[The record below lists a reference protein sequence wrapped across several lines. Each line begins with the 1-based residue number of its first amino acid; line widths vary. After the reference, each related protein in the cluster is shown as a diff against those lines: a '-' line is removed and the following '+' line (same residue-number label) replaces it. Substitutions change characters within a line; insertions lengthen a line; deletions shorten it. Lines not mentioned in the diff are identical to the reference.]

1 MIRTL
6 GAAWAAASVATA
18 AAFAATAWLV
28 ATAGLP
34 PLALGVVA
42 LALGAALL
50 ALVSGPLALAPAET
64 LSASLA
70 GRAPGAAPWGTQRGD
85 LWGRLA
91 REIEAATAPPPPPP
105 AQPDR
110 GIEFRRLAANLELTL
125 RQTGEELHAVRSAIG
140 AAATTLE
147 GAAIA
152 GGKLAEVAGE
162 ASRQLA
168 EAVQRT
174 DDATGALA
182 VLPALASEQAR
193 TIEAAAART
202 LAAAEA
208 LEQAA
213 LGVDE
218 QDGPETVAEPPA
230 PQEPSEA
237 ERAMHEAIARGAD
250 QARRMEAVMPLLLE
264 AIGRLPVAATS
275 QDRLAATAEALEQAA
290 AALAEGV
297 DRIGGAVAGL
307 ALPDLSAPLDAA
319 FATLEDR
326 LVEAA
331 RDAADAAAT
340 RLCDIAELV
349 GLEAGWRA
357 GDAAADAVVGIEAA
371 ARDAAAIDAAERAQL
386 AGRLEAVAASFGA
399 AQEAF
404 AGLEAPLAAIAPRL
418 ETVAAD
424 LAATLADD
432 TSRSAAAAL
441 VDRAEAL
448 LARYEAAGAIFEEA
462 AAAAAP
468 RALAVNGDEP
478 IDSVAERLLAELG
491 DGEEGAEPPVLLQ
504 SLDETIRQL
513 RSVAGAIAQR
523 K

>member
-1 MIRTL
+1 
-6 GAAWAAASVATA
+6 
-18 AAFAATAWLV
+18 
-28 ATAGLP
+28 
-34 PLALGVVA
+34 
-42 LALGAALL
+42 ALGAALL
-50 ALVSGPLALAPAET
+50 ALVSGPLALAPAEA

-70 GRAPGAAPWGTQRGD
+70 ARAPGAAPWGTQRGD

-91 REIEAATAPPPPPP
+91 REIEAATVPPPPPP
-105 AQPDR
+105 AQPDQ

-125 RQTGEELHAVRSAIG
+125 RQTGEELHAVRGAIG

-152 GGKLAEVAGE
+152 GEKLAEVAGE

-213 LGVDE
+213 LRADAPDE
-218 QDGPETVAEPPA
+218 PEPVAEPP
-230 PQEPSEA
+230 PEEPSEA

-264 AIGRLPVAATS
+264 AIGRLPAAATS

-290 AALAEGV
+290 AALADGV

-307 ALPDLSAPLDAA
+307 AVPDLSAPLAA
-319 FATLEDR
+319 AVATLEDR

-349 GLEAGWRA
+349 SLEAGWRA
-357 GDAAADAVVGIEAA
+357 GDAAA
-371 ARDAAAIDAAERAQL
+371 
-386 AGRLEAVAASFGA
+386 
-399 AQEAF
+399 
-404 AGLEAPLAAIAPRL
+404 
-418 ETVAAD
+418 
-424 LAATLADD
+424 
-432 TSRSAAAAL
+432 
-441 VDRAEAL
+441 
-448 LARYEAAGAIFEEA
+448 
-462 AAAAAP
+462 
-468 RALAVNGDEP
+468 
-478 IDSVAERLLAELG
+478 
-491 DGEEGAEPPVLLQ
+491 
-504 SLDETIRQL
+504 
-513 RSVAGAIAQR
+513 
-523 K
+523 